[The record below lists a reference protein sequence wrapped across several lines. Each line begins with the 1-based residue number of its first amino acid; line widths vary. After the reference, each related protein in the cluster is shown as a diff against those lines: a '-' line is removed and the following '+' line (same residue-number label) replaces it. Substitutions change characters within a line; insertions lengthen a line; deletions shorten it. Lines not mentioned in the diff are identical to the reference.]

1 LRHEASS
8 KMLLE
13 RLLMMPDSQS
23 RQRLVRKLREAL
35 GGTICDTLD
44 DALVVEIMLNPD
56 GKLFVERIG
65 EPITQAGKLTTQA
78 AEMIIGTVAHALGT
92 EVNLNRP
99 IISGELP
106 IGGHRFEGL
115 LAPVVGAPVFTIR
128 KRAARV
134 FSLESYVRDK
144 IMTEYQAS
152 VIRNAVE
159 NRMNIV
165 VAGGTGTGK
174 TTLANAV
181 IGEIARLTP
190 DHRLV
195 ILEDTAEIQ
204 CTAENAVALH
214 TTDAVDM
221 SRLLKSTMRLRP
233 DRIIVGEVR
242 DGAALTLLKAWN
254 TGHPGGVATIH
265 ANNALSALTRLEQ
278 LTAEVSQNPMPEI
291 IGEAV
296 DLVISI
302 ERTSKGRRVQN
313 LLLVE
318 GYRNGQY
325 RIESYNNE
333 GDQRHVA

>member
-1 LRHEASS
+1 MGS
-8 KMLLE
+8 
-13 RLLMMPDSQS
+13 
-23 RQRLVRKLREAL
+23 
-35 GGTICDTLD
+35 TICNTLD

-56 GKLFVERIG
+56 GQLFVERIG
-65 EPITQAGKLTTQA
+65 EPITQAGRLAPQA
-78 AEMIIGTVAHALGT
+78 AETIIGTVAHALGT

-115 LAPVVGAPVFTIR
+115 LSPVVAAPVFTIR
-128 KRAARV
+128 KRATRL
-134 FSLESYVRDK
+134 FPLDSYVRDK
-144 IMTEYQAS
+144 IMTPYQAS

-174 TTLANAV
+174 TTLTNAV
-181 IGEIARLTP
+181 IGEIVSLMP
-190 DHRLV
+190 EHRLV
-195 ILEDTAEIQ
+195 ILEDTGEIQ
-204 CTAENAVALH
+204 CAAENVVALH

-254 TGHPGGVATIH
+254 TGHPGGIATIH
-265 ANNALSALTRLEQ
+265 ANSALSALTRLEQ
-278 LTAEVSQNPMPEI
+278 LTAEVSSNPMPEI

-296 DLVISI
+296 DMVISI
-302 ERTSKGRRVQN
+302 ERTPKGRRVRE
-313 LLLVE
+313 LLVVE
-318 GYRNGQY
+318 GYRDGRY
-325 RIESYNNE
+325 RIESHGSEE
-333 GDQRHVA
+333 GHRHVA

>member
-1 LRHEASS
+1 
-8 KMLLE
+8 MTT
-13 RLLMMPDSQS
+13 SQS
-23 RQRLVRKLREAL
+23 QQRLVRKLREAM
-35 GGTICDTLD
+35 GSTICNTLD

-56 GKLFVERIG
+56 GQLFVERIG
-65 EPITQAGKLTTQA
+65 EPMTSAGKLAPQA
-78 AEMIIGTVAHALGT
+78 AETIIGTVAHALGT
-92 EVNLNRP
+92 EANLNRP

-115 LAPVVGAPVFTIR
+115 LSPIVAAPVFTIR
-128 KRAARV
+128 KRATRL
-134 FSLESYVRDK
+134 FPLDSYVRDK

-159 NRMNIV
+159 NRMNII

-174 TTLANAV
+174 TTLTNAV
-181 IGEIARLTP
+181 IEEIVRLTP

-204 CTAENAVALH
+204 CAAENAVALH
-214 TTDAVDM
+214 TTDAADM
-221 SRLLKSTMRLRP
+221 ARLLKSTMRLRP

-254 TGHPGGVATIH
+254 TGHPGGIATIH

-302 ERTSKGRRVQN
+302 ERTPKGRRVRD

-318 GYRNGQY
+318 GFRDGQY
-325 RIESYNNE
+325 RIESYSSE
-333 GDQRHVA
+333 EDHRHVA

>member
-1 LRHEASS
+1 MGS
-8 KMLLE
+8 
-13 RLLMMPDSQS
+13 
-23 RQRLVRKLREAL
+23 
-35 GGTICDTLD
+35 TICNTLD

-56 GKLFVERIG
+56 GQLFVERIG
-65 EPITQAGKLTTQA
+65 EPITQAGRLAPQA
-78 AEMIIGTVAHALGT
+78 AETIIGTVAHALGT

-115 LAPVVGAPVFTIR
+115 LSPVVAAPVFTIR
-128 KRAARV
+128 KRATRL
-134 FSLESYVRDK
+134 FPLDSYVRDK
-144 IMTEYQAS
+144 IMTPYQAA

-174 TTLANAV
+174 TTLTNAV
-181 IGEIARLTP
+181 IGEIVSLMP
-190 DHRLV
+190 EHRLV
-195 ILEDTAEIQ
+195 ILEDTVEIQ
-204 CTAENAVALH
+204 CAAENVVALH

-254 TGHPGGVATIH
+254 TGHPGGIATIH
-265 ANNALSALTRLEQ
+265 ANSALSALTRLEQ
-278 LTAEVSQNPMPEI
+278 LTAEVSSNPMPEI

-296 DLVISI
+296 DMVISI
-302 ERTSKGRRVQN
+302 ERTSKGRRLRE
-313 LLLVE
+313 LLVVE
-318 GYRNGQY
+318 GYRDGRY
-325 RIESYNNE
+325 RIESHGSEE
-333 GDQRHVA
+333 GHRHVA

>member
-1 LRHEASS
+1 
-8 KMLLE
+8 MTT
-13 RLLMMPDSQS
+13 SQS
-23 RQRLVRKLREAL
+23 HHRLVRKLREAM
-35 GGTICDTLD
+35 GSTICNTLD
-44 DALVVEIMLNPD
+44 DSLVVEIMLNPD
-56 GKLFVERIG
+56 GQLFVERIG
-65 EPITQAGKLTTQA
+65 EPITQAGRLAPQA
-78 AEMIIGTVAHALGT
+78 AETIIGTVAHALGT

-115 LAPVVGAPVFTIR
+115 LSPVVAAPVFTIR
-128 KRAARV
+128 KRATRL
-134 FSLESYVRDK
+134 FPLDSYVRDK
-144 IMTEYQAS
+144 IMTPYQAA

-174 TTLANAV
+174 TTLTNAV
-181 IGEIARLTP
+181 IGEIVSLMP
-190 DHRLV
+190 EHRLV

-204 CTAENAVALH
+204 CAAENFVALH

-254 TGHPGGVATIH
+254 TGHPGGIATVH
-265 ANNALSALTRLEQ
+265 ANSALSALTRLEQ
-278 LTAEVSQNPMPEI
+278 LTAEVSFNPMPEI

-296 DLVISI
+296 DMVIAI
-302 ERTSKGRRVQN
+302 ERTPKGRRVRE
-313 LLLVE
+313 LLVVE
-318 GYRNGQY
+318 GYRDGHY
-325 RIESYNNE
+325 RIESHGSEE
-333 GDQRHVA
+333 GHRHVA

>member
-1 LRHEASS
+1 
-8 KMLLE
+8 MTI
-13 RLLMMPDSQS
+13 SQS
-23 RQRLVRKLREAL
+23 QQRLVRKLREAM
-35 GGTICDTLD
+35 GNAICNTLD

-56 GKLFVERIG
+56 GQLFVERIG
-65 EPITQAGKLTTQA
+65 EPMTSAGTLAPQA
-78 AEMIIGTVAHALGT
+78 AETIIGTVAHALGT
-92 EVNLNRP
+92 EVNVNRP

-115 LAPVVGAPVFTIR
+115 LSPIVASPVFTIR
-128 KRAARV
+128 KRATRL
-134 FSLESYVRDK
+134 FPLDSYVRDK

-152 VIRNAVE
+152 VIRNAIE
-159 NRMNIV
+159 NRMNII

-174 TTLANAV
+174 TTLTNAV
-181 IGEIARLTP
+181 IEEIVQLTP

-204 CTAENAVALH
+204 CAAENAVALH
-214 TTDAVDM
+214 TTDAADM
-221 SRLLKSTMRLRP
+221 ARLLKSTMRLRP

-254 TGHPGGVATIH
+254 TGHPGGIATIH

-296 DLVISI
+296 DMVISI
-302 ERTSKGRRVQN
+302 ERTPKGRRVRD
-313 LLLVE
+313 LLVVE

-325 RIESYNNE
+325 RIESYSSE
-333 GDQRHVA
+333 EDHRDVA

>member
-1 LRHEASS
+1 MGS
-8 KMLLE
+8 
-13 RLLMMPDSQS
+13 
-23 RQRLVRKLREAL
+23 
-35 GGTICDTLD
+35 TICNTLD

-56 GKLFVERIG
+56 GQLFVERIG
-65 EPITQAGKLTTQA
+65 EPITQAGRLAPQA
-78 AEMIIGTVAHALGT
+78 AETIIGTVAHALGT

-115 LAPVVGAPVFTIR
+115 LSPVVAAPVFTIR
-128 KRAARV
+128 KRATRL
-134 FSLESYVRDK
+134 FPLDSYVRDK
-144 IMTEYQAS
+144 IMTPYQAA

-174 TTLANAV
+174 TTLTNAV
-181 IGEIARLTP
+181 IGEIVSLMP
-190 DHRLV
+190 EHRLV

-204 CTAENAVALH
+204 CAAKNFVALH

-254 TGHPGGVATIH
+254 TGHPGGIATVH
-265 ANNALSALTRLEQ
+265 ANSALSALTRLEQ
-278 LTAEVSQNPMPEI
+278 LTAEVSFNPMPEI

-296 DLVISI
+296 DMVIAI
-302 ERTSKGRRVQN
+302 ERTPKGRRVRE
-313 LLLVE
+313 LLVVD
-318 GYRNGQY
+318 GYRDGHY
-325 RIESYNNE
+325 RIESHGSEE
-333 GDQRHVA
+333 GHRHVA